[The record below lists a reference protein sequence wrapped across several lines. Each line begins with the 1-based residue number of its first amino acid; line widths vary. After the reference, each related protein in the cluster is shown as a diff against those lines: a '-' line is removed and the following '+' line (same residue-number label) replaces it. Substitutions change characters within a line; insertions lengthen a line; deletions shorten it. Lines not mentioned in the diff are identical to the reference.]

1 MKQAYEFINFR
12 SKSRARIATCNEI
25 IAEYQEQG
33 LRLTLRQLYYQL
45 VSRNVIA
52 NEETE
57 YKNLGNLVSDGRL
70 AGLIDWDAIEDRIR
84 LPYEWPEYE
93 GIRQFIENAPNLFR
107 LARWEGQKNYV
118 ELCVE
123 KSAIANVLFPIA
135 SKFHVTLTVNRG
147 YSSTSAMYECAQRFL
162 AKQEE
167 EGKTLILFYLGDHDP
182 SGEDMVR
189 DIEDRMQRFGLHDLR
204 LEKLAL
210 TMQQVRHYKL
220 PNNPAKIADSRAKK
234 YIAQHGRHCWEVDA
248 LNPRI
253 LTETVESALQAVT
266 DVKKMDK
273 IIKREQTELAALKAE
288 IPRIMKRLQGA

>member
-1 MKQAYEFINFR
+1 MKQAYEFINFH
-12 SKSRARIATCNEI
+12 SKSRARIAVCNEI

-52 NEETE
+52 NVEKE
-57 YKNLGNLVSDGRL
+57 YKNLGNLISDARL

-84 LPYEWPEYE
+84 EPIQWAEYSDMRELLSETVETYRLP
-93 GIRQFIENAPNLFR
+93 
-107 LARWEGQKNYV
+107 RWAGQKNYV
-118 ELCVE
+118 ELWIE
-123 KSAIANVLFPIA
+123 KSALAGVLQPLA
-135 SKFHVTLTVNRG
+135 SKYHVTLMVNRG
-147 YSSTSAMYECAQRFL
+147 YSSSSAMYDGAQRFL
-162 AKQEE
+162 AQQE

-220 PNNPAKIADSRAKK
+220 PNNPAKIADSRAKN

-253 LTETVESALQAVT
+253 LTETVESAFQAVT

-273 IIKREQTELAALKAE
+273 IIKREQTEIAALKAE

>member
-1 MKQAYEFINFR
+1 MKQAYEFINFH
-12 SKSRARIATCNEI
+12 SKSRARIAVCNEI

-52 NEETE
+52 NVEKE
-57 YKNLGNLVSDGRL
+57 YKNLGNLISDARL

-84 LPYEWPEYE
+84 EPIQWAEYSDMRELLSETVETYRLP
-93 GIRQFIENAPNLFR
+93 
-107 LARWEGQKNYV
+107 RWAGQKNYV
-118 ELCVE
+118 ELWIE
-123 KSAIANVLFPIA
+123 KSALAGVLQPLA
-135 SKFHVTLTVNRG
+135 SKYHVTLMVNRG
-147 YSSTSAMYECAQRFL
+147 YSSSSAMYDGAQRFL
-162 AKQEE
+162 AQQE

-253 LTETVESALQAVT
+253 LTETVESAFQAVT

-273 IIKREQTELAALKAE
+273 IIKREQTEIAALKAE